1 MVAGNTAMSAL
12 LEGADTALLAV
23 HPFAAAR
30 HGRYDDRR
38 LPRPRRRSRSD
49 ATITVLPP
57 IAGFVGGDALAA
69 TLAAGMIDADEP
81 MLLVDFG
88 TNAEIVL
95 AGSGSLVVASA
106 AAGPAFEG
114 VGISCGGPA
123 ASGAVTRVAH
133 RRGRLGRA

>member
-1 MVAGNTAMSAL
+1 M
-12 LEGADTALLAV
+12 
-23 HPFAAAR
+23 
-30 HGRYDDRR
+30 
-38 LPRPRRRSRSD
+38 LP
-49 ATITVLPP
+49 A

-69 TLAAGMIDADEP
+69 TVSAGMIEADAP

-95 AGSGSLVVASA
+95 AGAGTLVVASA

-123 ASGAVTRVAH
+123 S
-133 RRGRLGRA
+133 RLAR